1 MRKTDS
7 RPSTPNPQQP
17 ADQQVNALDP
27 RQIPVWH
34 EATSQVQQQQAL
46 ALDRLS
52 LSAVRQRFANPLPW
66 QPEQRS
72 ELLPWQQ
79 PPRDAAVLLGLQPL
93 QQAPDQ
99 LRVLLTQR
107 TEHLK
112 SHAGQIA
119 FPGGK
124 IDPDDADAVAAAL
137 REAEEEVGLPVEG
150 VQVLGKLPS
159 YMTGTGYRVTPVVGI
174 LSPDVNLLP
183 NPNEVAE
190 VFTVPL
196 PFLMDPRHHR
206 KHQWQPAPDHRREW
220 FSMPYQ
226 EADTGIERYIWGVTA
241 GILRDF
247 YRFLAA

>member
-34 EATSQVQQQQAL
+34 EATSQVQQQHVLGQ
-46 ALDRLS
+46 DRLS

-66 QPEQRS
+66 QPEQRR

-112 SHAGQIA
+112 SHA
-119 FPGGK
+119 
-124 IDPDDADAVAAAL
+124 
-137 REAEEEVGLPVEG
+137 
-150 VQVLGKLPS
+150 
-159 YMTGTGYRVTPVVGI
+159 
-174 LSPDVNLLP
+174 
-183 NPNEVAE
+183 
-190 VFTVPL
+190 
-196 PFLMDPRHHR
+196 
-206 KHQWQPAPDHRREW
+206 
-220 FSMPYQ
+220 
-226 EADTGIERYIWGVTA
+226 
-241 GILRDF
+241 
-247 YRFLAA
+247 

>member
-34 EATSQVQQQQAL
+34 EATSQVQQQHVLGQ
-46 ALDRLS
+46 DRLS

-66 QPEQRS
+66 QPEQRR

-137 REAEEEVGLPVEG
+137 REAEEESGLSIGAVEFLCLSEQIIAEERQHWVSLIYMTEDFSG
-150 VQVLGKLPS
+150 EARVVEPEKLPEF
-159 YMTGTGYRVTPVVGI
+159 GW
-174 LSPDVNLLP
+174 
-183 NPNEVAE
+183 
-190 VFTVPL
+190 FPL
-196 PFLMDPRHHR
+196 DAL
-206 KHQWQPAPDHRREW
+206 PAPLSRFAADAVKALRE
-220 FSMPYQ
+220 
-226 EADTGIERYIWGVTA
+226 RH
-241 GILRDF
+241 
-247 YRFLAA
+247 LARSAAS